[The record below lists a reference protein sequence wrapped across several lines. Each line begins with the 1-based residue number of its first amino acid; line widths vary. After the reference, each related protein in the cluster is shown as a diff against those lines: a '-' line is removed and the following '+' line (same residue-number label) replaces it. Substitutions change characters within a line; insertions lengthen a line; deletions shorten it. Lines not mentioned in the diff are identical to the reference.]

1 MVVVQVLQL
10 YIFRWESFGET
21 TLGYGPYYGNFYG
34 TMAHSSTIVSLF
46 TRYMY
51 VWNYFHAILLIA
63 SKHSL
68 PRLNP
73 KIVETM
79 AIDEVVDGVL
89 VVVMVA
95 AVEEE
100 AAVVVPEEMVVVFV
114 PIDA

>member
-34 TMAHSSTIVSLF
+34 TMDHSSTIVSLF
-46 TRYMY
+46 NRYMY
-51 VWNYFHAILLIA
+51 VWNYFHVILLIA